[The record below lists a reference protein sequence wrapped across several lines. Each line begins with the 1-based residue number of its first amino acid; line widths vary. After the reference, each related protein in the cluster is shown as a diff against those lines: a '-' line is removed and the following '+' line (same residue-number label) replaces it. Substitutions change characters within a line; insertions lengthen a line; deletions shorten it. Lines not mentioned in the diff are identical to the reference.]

1 MNQNF
6 EVLSKQFEDLLQNF
20 LGYKHLINPFFRISK
35 GTPEQTRKYFLLTSN
50 IPRAAIMVWT
60 FISIPLILLKFS
72 LFIIMS
78 IVFSRQNRIFLK
90 KIKNTQV
97 SFLSHGTKGNLLCA
111 EKDTFFDLMPEVLQ
125 KLTNLK
131 CAILYTNQNLFTFK
145 TNNKML
151 GMKNKELTHILLPK
165 FLPIGE
171 HIKYIST
178 TISFAC
184 RALILAVRRYFDS
197 PVLSRILICS
207 IPWYFSRATY
217 SNLLLLN
224 RITEI
229 HKENDTS
236 SIFLTFEGHSFEQL
250 IVDGL
255 AGQKLKTKIWL
266 YQHSPIVPSHFGVKS
281 FLTNSNS
288 NITVLTTGNFYLN
301 YFKSF
306 SKNANYKIFGTSKSK
321 YLITEGINKE
331 INKIVYAPE
340 GTNHA
345 TKAFIDLIENINKK
359 STEHIH
365 VLRLH
370 PDVNLSLSLRLKIA
384 QLKKYSNFHVSTT
397 NLHSD
402 LVTANFLVYRSS
414 AVGIESL
421 KYDLL
426 PIFYADPDLFGLN
439 VLFSNAKVYCNAE
452 NFNELISILNAD
464 KKLLPKSERKAL
476 FDLYF
481 SEINYNNFRDTFLEI

>member
-6 EVLSKQFEDLLQNF
+6 EVLSKQFEELLQNS

-35 GTPEQTRKYFLLTSN
+35 STPEQTKKYFLLDSN
-50 IPRAAIMVWT
+50 IPRVAIMVWT

-72 LFIIMS
+72 MFIIMS
-78 IVFSRQNRIFLK
+78 FVFSRQNRTFQK
-90 KIKNTQV
+90 KIKDTQV
-97 SFLSHGTKGNLLCA
+97 LFLSHGTKGNLLCS
-111 EKDTFFDLMPEVLQ
+111 EKDTFFDLMPEVIQ

-131 CAILYTNQNLFTFK
+131 CAILYTNQDLFRFK

-165 FLPIGE
+165 FLPMGE

-178 TISFAC
+178 TISFA
-184 RALILAVRRYFDS
+184 RRSLNIAVRRYFDS
-197 PVLSRILICS
+197 PVVSRILICS

-224 RITEI
+224 RVIEI
-229 HKENDTS
+229 HKQNDTS

-250 IVDGL
+250 IVDGVV
-255 AGQKLKTKIWL
+255 GQNLKTKIWL

-281 FLTNSNS
+281 FLTNCNS
-288 NITVLTTGNFYLN
+288 HINVMTTGNFYIN
-301 YFKSF
+301 YFQSF
-306 SKNANYKIFGTSKSK
+306 SKNPNYNIFGTSKSRF
-321 YLITEGINKE
+321 LINEGINE
-331 INKIVYAPE
+331 AINKIVYAPE

-345 TKAFIDLIENINKK
+345 TKIFIDLIENINKK
-359 STEHIH
+359 SAEHIH

-370 PDVNLSLSLRLKIA
+370 PDIKLSLSLRLKIA
-384 QLKKYSNFHVSTT
+384 RLRKYKNFHVSTN

-402 LVTANFLVYRSS
+402 LMTANFLVYRSS

-426 PIFYADPDLFGLN
+426 PIFYADPDHYGLN
-439 VLFSNAKVYCNAE
+439 VLFSNAKAYCYAE
-452 NFNELISILNAD
+452 NFNELINILNAN
-464 KKLLPKSERKAL
+464 KKLLPKLERKSL

-481 SEINYNNFRDTFLEI
+481 SEINYNTFKDTFLEI

>member
-6 EVLSKQFEDLLQNF
+6 EVLSKQFEDLLQNL
-20 LGYKHLINPFFRISK
+20 LGYEHLINPFFRISK
-35 GTPEQTRKYFLLTSN
+35 GTPEQTKKYFLLNSK

-72 LFIIMS
+72 MFIVMS
-78 IVFSRQNRIFLK
+78 FVFSRQNRIFQK

-97 SFLSHGTKGNLLCA
+97 LFLSHGTKGNLICS
-111 EKDTFFDLMPEVLQ
+111 EKDTFFDLMPEVFQ

-131 CAILYTNQNLFTFK
+131 CAILYTNQDSFRFK

-151 GMKNKELTHILLPK
+151 GMKNKELAHILLPK
-165 FLPIGE
+165 FLPTGE
-171 HIKYIST
+171 YLKYIST
-178 TISFAC
+178 TISFAR

-197 PVLSRILICS
+197 PDVSRILLCS
-207 IPWYFSRATY
+207 LTWYFSRATY
-217 SNLLLLN
+217 SNVLLLN

-229 HKENDTS
+229 QKHNDTS

-250 IVDGL
+250 IVDGVVD
-255 AGQKLKTKIWL
+255 QNLKTKIWF

-281 FLTNSNS
+281 FLNNCNS
-288 NITVLTTGNFYLN
+288 NITVMTTGNFYIN

-306 SKNANYKIFGTSKSK
+306 SKNPNYKIFGTSKSK
-321 YLITEGINKE
+321 YLINKGINKD

-345 TKAFIDLIENINKK
+345 TKVFIDLIENINKI
-359 STEHIH
+359 STEHLH

-370 PDVNLSLSLRLKIA
+370 PDINLSLSLRLKIA
-384 QLKKYSNFHVSTT
+384 RLRKYRNFHVSTN

-426 PIFYADPDLFGLN
+426 PIFYADPDLYGLN
-439 VLFSNAKVYCNAE
+439 VLFSNAKAYCNAE
-452 NFNELISILNAD
+452 NLNELINILNENQRI
-464 KKLLPKSERKAL
+464 LPKLERKFI

-481 SEINYNNFRDTFLEI
+481 TQIDYNNFRDMFLEI